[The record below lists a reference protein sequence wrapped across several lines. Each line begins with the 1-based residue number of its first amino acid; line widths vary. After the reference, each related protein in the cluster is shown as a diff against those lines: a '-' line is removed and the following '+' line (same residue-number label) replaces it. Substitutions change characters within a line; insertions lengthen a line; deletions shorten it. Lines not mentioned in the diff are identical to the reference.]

1 MEGSQRTKSSSWK
14 EDADDED
21 KVASIVKV
29 FTWCASQYH
38 AKFADTDGYD
48 ASYTAHLD
56 PHKTYCY

>member
-1 MEGSQRTKSSSWK
+1 MC
-14 EDADDED
+14 DED

-48 ASYTAHLD
+48 SSYTAHLD